1 MLKNIF
7 ALLLLFISIDGFKST
22 DSLNDEIICKDLDP
36 DCPSR
41 KIFCDH
47 EAYRAVMILKCA
59 KTCNA
64 CDEVNKMIEEMEN
77 EEENE
82 GKQLPWT
89 HGGGS
94 NEKEIDEDNEE
105 SDNGGEESEA
115 TLKEVEEVSE
125 NTEEPEVTDI
135 ENIVEEEE
143 VEEEPKK
150 VEEEETLTEQSVED
164 NKESQPL
171 TEVEEEEEEEIH
183 ELPVN
188 KIKSYPF
195 GQFNKYKQLPER
207 MLTKQPR
214 TTTPNPKSKT
224 ATELLKRIEN
234 ENKRRCVDDATD
246 CEERKNLCVDNKYGP
261 IVKKVCR
268 KTCGV
273 CKPVGISSNTYM
285 SLSSKSNKTKVR
297 GSDFYA
303 KWKESR
309 KTTPKP
315 VIITMKHMRNQTR
328 SMNNNNNNKNTFAR
342 KTITKK
348 VTSQTL
354 PRDRN
359 PYSNILSGRYGSRG
373 AESTDA
379 SSTTTI
385 VDKAI
390 DCVAKQALCNHKGY
404 KNLMER
410 MCPKTCSATFAYSSL

>member
-1 MLKNIF
+1 MFKNIY
-7 ALLLLFISIDGFKST
+7 ALLLLLISIDGFTLT
-22 DSLNDEIICKDLDP
+22 DPLSDEVICKDLDP

-59 KTCNA
+59 KTCDA
-64 CDEVNKMIEEMEN
+64 CDEVNKMIEEMEV

-82 GKQLPWT
+82 NKQLPWT

-94 NEKEIDEDNEE
+94 TEGEVDEDNEE

-125 NTEEPEVTDI
+125 TTQGPEVTDI

-150 VEEEETLTEQSVED
+150 VEEEEETLTEQSAEN

-171 TEVEEEEEEEIH
+171 PDVEEEEEEEVH
-183 ELPVN
+183 EVPVN
-188 KIKSYPF
+188 KIKPKPF
-195 GQFNKYKQLPER
+195 GQFNKFRPLPEK
-207 MLTKQPR
+207 MFTKKPR
-214 TTTPNPKSKT
+214 TTTTPKPKSKT
-224 ATELLKRIEN
+224 AAELLKRIEN

-246 CEERKNLCVDNKYGP
+246 CEERKNLCVDAKYGP

-268 KTCGV
+268 KTCGI
-273 CKPVGISSNTYM
+273 CKPVSISSSTYM
-285 SLSSKSNKTKVR
+285 SLTSKSNRTRVKGT
-297 GSDFYA
+297 DFYS

-309 KTTPKP
+309 NTTPKP
-315 VIITMKHMRNQTR
+315 VIITMQHMRNQTR
-328 SMNNNNNNKNTFAR
+328 NMNNNKNTFGR

-354 PRDRN
+354 PRNKN
-359 PYSNILSGRYGSRG
+359 PYTNILSGRYGSRG
-373 AESTDA
+373 AEETDT
-379 SSTTTI
+379 SSTAAV